1 MINLSFPRIRK
12 LTIILGLVGG
22 AIAIATAGL
31 NAAAGFI
38 TGAAISLASFHSWV
52 RLAEMLDPDA
62 PTRPGRASAV
72 FLALRYVLIAAVLY
86 VIVKYLRFTAAA
98 MIIGL
103 LVSFAAVVI
112 DLLFGL
118 VQFGNK
124 QS

>member
-1 MINLSFPRIRK
+1 MINLSFPRVRK
-12 LTIILGLVGG
+12 LTVIFGLVGG
-22 AIAIATAGL
+22 AIAFAAAGL
-31 NAAAGFI
+31 SAAAGFI

-98 MIIGL
+98 MILGL

-118 VQFGNK
+118 VRVGNK

>member
-1 MINLSFPRIRK
+1 MINLSFPRVRK
-12 LTIILGLVGG
+12 LTVIFGLVGA
-22 AIAIATAGL
+22 AIALATGGL
-31 NAAAGFI
+31 SAAAGFI

-98 MIIGL
+98 MILGL

-118 VQFGNK
+118 ARRA
-124 QS
+124 

>member
-12 LTIILGLVGG
+12 LTVILGLVGG
-22 AIAIATAGL
+22 AIAFAAAGL

-38 TGAAISLASFHSWV
+38 AGSAISLASFHSWV

-62 PTRPGRASAV
+62 PTRPGRATAV
-72 FLALRYVLIAAVLY
+72 FLALRYVVIAAALY

-98 MIIGL
+98 MIVGL

-112 DLLFGL
+112 DLLYCL
-118 VQFGNK
+118 MLPGNK

>member
-1 MINLSFPRIRK
+1 MIDLSFPRIRK
-12 LTIILGLVGG
+12 LTVILGLLGG
-22 AIAIATAGL
+22 AITLAIAGPA
-31 NAAAGFI
+31 AAAGFI
-38 TGAAISLASFHSWV
+38 TGSAISLASFHSWV

-62 PTRPGRASAV
+62 PNRPGRGSAV

-98 MIIGL
+98 MIVGL

-112 DLLFGL
+112 DLLFGFML
-118 VQFGNK
+118 PGNK